1 MSASTIPARHGGTGP
16 ALAPAAP
23 WKVRPRR
30 DVDDYVRMVGPKR
43 REVILDVASTAFA
56 EHGYHGVS
64 IRMVAKL
71 AGLSHPGLLHH
82 FPSKADLL
90 GAVLDRLEHQA
101 QAILD
106 DETVF
111 RRGLTR
117 TVDELVDLYDPGS
130 ESIQLLAMLDFDGRM
145 EDFPGRVRSARLRR
159 VHEFLVEQALIR
171 LEEQGLLR
179 SDLCPAFAARTFLS
193 FVMGCATR
201 EQTVRLMQQDDH
213 ADAPRDDLRR
223 ALQLFLVTEDPEQ

>member
-1 MSASTIPARHGGTGP
+1 MSASTVPLRDGGAGP
-16 ALAPAAP
+16 ALPSAAP
-23 WKVRPRR
+23 WKVRPH
-30 DVDDYVRMVGPKR
+30 DVHDHVRMVVPKR
-43 REVILDVASTAFA
+43 REAILDVASTAFA
-56 EHGYHGVS
+56 HHGYHGVS
-64 IRMVAKL
+64 IRMLAKQ

-82 FPSKADLL
+82 FPSKAALL

-101 QAILD
+101 QAVLD

-130 ESIQLLAMLDFDGRM
+130 ESIQLLAMLDCDGRM
-145 EDFPGRVRSARLRR
+145 EDFPGRGRSARLRR
-159 VHEFLVEQALIR
+159 VHEYLVERALTR

-179 SDLCPAFAARTFLS
+179 SDLCPVFAARTFMS

-201 EQTVRLMQQDDH
+201 EQTVRLMQQEDH
-213 ADAPRDDLRR
+213 ADAPREEVRR
-223 ALQLFLVTEDPEQ
+223 ALQLFFVTEDQEQ